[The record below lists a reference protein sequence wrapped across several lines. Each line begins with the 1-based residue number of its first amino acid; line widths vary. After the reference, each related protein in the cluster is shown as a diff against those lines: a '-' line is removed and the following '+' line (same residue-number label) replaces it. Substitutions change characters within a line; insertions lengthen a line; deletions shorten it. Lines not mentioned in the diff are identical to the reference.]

1 VIAVGRAGQRGP
13 EQDKPEPKRGRA
25 RSKNGDAS
33 RPPSIVDVAARAQ
46 VSYQTVSRVLNDHP
60 SVRPTTRQAV
70 LDAMEELGY
79 RPSNAARTLV
89 TGRSRTLGVLTLDV
103 DDSDG
108 LTPLYGIE
116 RSARELGYFVG
127 IGNLDS
133 VDRASVRSAVDH
145 LAEQSVAGLLVI
157 APIDAA
163 DDALATAPS
172 DLPIVAVEGS
182 PTGGFAS
189 AGIDQVAG
197 ARAATEH
204 LLELGHDTV
213 FHIRGPSEWMQT
225 QDRVAGWRA
234 ALEAAGA
241 DVPMPLAG
249 DWTAKSGYEAGRVL
263 ARVSGLTA
271 VFAGNDQTALGLLL
285 AFSEHGVR
293 VPEDISV
300 VGFDD
305 GADVPYY
312 NPPLTTVRQDFQAVG
327 RHAIRMLVDSV
338 ESGARDLEH
347 SLTPPELIVR
357 RSTAAPSTSRRSTGR

>member
-1 VIAVGRAGQRGP
+1 MGRSR
-13 EQDKPEPKRGRA
+13 KRGA
-25 RSKNGDAS
+25 DGGDGT
-33 RPPSIVDVAARAQ
+33 RPPTIVDVAARAQ
-46 VSYQTVSRVLNDHP
+46 VSYQTVSRVLNEHP

-70 LDAMEELGY
+70 LDAMAGLGY

-89 TGRSRTLGVLTLDV
+89 TGRSRTLGVLALDV
-103 DDSDG
+103 ADSDG

-127 IGNLDS
+127 IGNLTS
-133 VDRASVRSAVDH
+133 VDRASVRAAVDH

-163 DDALATAPS
+163 DDALVTAPS

-182 PTGGFAS
+182 RSGVVAS
-189 AGIDQVAG
+189 AGVDQVAG
-197 ARAATEH
+197 ARLATEH

-225 QDRVAGWRA
+225 QDRVNGWGS

-249 DWTAKSGYEAGRVL
+249 DWTAKSGYEAGQVL
-263 ARVSGLTA
+263 SRVSGLTA

-285 AFSEHGVR
+285 AFSERGIR
-293 VPEDISV
+293 VPEDVSV

-305 GADVPYY
+305 GADVPFY
-312 NPPLTTVRQDFQAVG
+312 NPPLTTVPQDFQAVG
-327 RHAIRMLVDSV
+327 RTAISMLVNRIED
-338 ESGARDLEH
+338 GARDLDHDLVE
-347 SLTPPELIVR
+347 PELVVR
-357 RSTAAPSTSRRSTGR
+357 QSTASARL

>member
-1 VIAVGRAGQRGP
+1 MGRSR
-13 EQDKPEPKRGRA
+13 KRGA
-25 RSKNGDAS
+25 DGGDGT
-33 RPPSIVDVAARAQ
+33 RPPTIVDVAARAQ
-46 VSYQTVSRVLNDHP
+46 VSYQTVSRVLNEHP

-70 LDAMEELGY
+70 LDAMAGLGY

-89 TGRSRTLGVLTLDV
+89 TGRSRTLGVLALDV
-103 DDSDG
+103 ADSDG

-127 IGNLDS
+127 IGNLTS
-133 VDRASVRSAVDH
+133 VDRASVRAAVDH

-163 DDALATAPS
+163 DDALVTAPS

-182 PTGGFAS
+182 RSGVVAS
-189 AGIDQVAG
+189 AGVDQVAG
-197 ARAATEH
+197 ARLATEH

-225 QDRVAGWRA
+225 QDRVNGWGS

-249 DWTAKSGYEAGRVL
+249 DWTAKSGYEAGQVL
-263 ARVSGLTA
+263 SRVSGLTA

-285 AFSEHGVR
+285 AFSERGIR
-293 VPEDISV
+293 VPEDVSV

-305 GADVPYY
+305 GADVPFY
-312 NPPLTTVRQDFQAVG
+312 NPPLTTIRQDFQAVG
-327 RHAIRMLVDSV
+327 RTAISMLVNRIED
-338 ESGARDLEH
+338 GARDLDHDLVE
-347 SLTPPELIVR
+347 PELVVR
-357 RSTAAPSTSRRSTGR
+357 QSTASARL

>member
-1 VIAVGRAGQRGP
+1 MGRSR
-13 EQDKPEPKRGRA
+13 KRGSETGDGA
-25 RSKNGDAS
+25 R
-33 RPPSIVDVAARAQ
+33 PSIVDVAARAQ
-46 VSYQTVSRVLNDHP
+46 VSYQTVSRVLNEHP

-89 TGRSRTLGVLTLDV
+89 TGRSRTLGVLALDI

-172 DLPIVAVEGS
+172 DLPVVAVEGS
-182 PTGGFAS
+182 PSGGLAS
-189 AGIDQVAG
+189 AGIDQTAG

-204 LLELGHDTV
+204 LLELGHETV
-213 FHIRGPSEWMQT
+213 FHIRGPSDWMQT
-225 QDRVAGWRA
+225 QDRVTGWRA

-249 DWTAKSGYEAGRVL
+249 DWTAKSGYEAGLVL
-263 ARVSGLTA
+263 SRVSGLTA

-285 AFSEHGVR
+285 AFSERGIR
-293 VPEDISV
+293 VPDDVSV

-327 RHAIRMLVDSV
+327 RQAIRMLVDRV
-338 ESGARDLEH
+338 EGGSREVEH
-347 SLTPPELIVR
+347 SLVAPELVVR
-357 RSTAAPSTSRRSTGR
+357 RSTAPPVD

>member
-1 VIAVGRAGQRGP
+1 MGRSR
-13 EQDKPEPKRGRA
+13 KRGA
-25 RSKNGDAS
+25 DGGEGT
-33 RPPSIVDVAARAQ
+33 RPPTIVDVAARAQ
-46 VSYQTVSRVLNDHP
+46 VSYQTVSRVLNEHP

-70 LDAMEELGY
+70 LDAMAGLGY

-89 TGRSRTLGVLTLDV
+89 TGRSRTLGVLALDV
-103 DDSDG
+103 ADSDG

-127 IGNLDS
+127 IGNLTS
-133 VDRASVRSAVDH
+133 VDRASVRAAVDH

-163 DDALATAPS
+163 DDALVTAPS

-182 PTGGFAS
+182 RSGVVAS
-189 AGIDQVAG
+189 AGVDQVAG
-197 ARAATEH
+197 ARLATEH
-204 LLELGHDTV
+204 LLALGHDTV

-225 QDRVAGWRA
+225 QDRVNGWRS

-249 DWTAKSGYEAGRVL
+249 DWTAKSGYEAGQVL
-263 ARVSGLTA
+263 SRVSGLTA

-285 AFSEHGVR
+285 AFSERGIR
-293 VPEDISV
+293 VPEDVSV

-305 GADVPYY
+305 GADAPFY
-312 NPPLTTVRQDFQAVG
+312 NPPLTTVRQDFRAVG
-327 RHAIRMLVDSV
+327 RTAISMLVNRIED
-338 ESGARDLEH
+338 GARDLDHDLVE
-347 SLTPPELIVR
+347 PELVVR
-357 RSTAAPSTSRRSTGR
+357 QSTASARA

>member
-1 VIAVGRAGQRGP
+1 MTDASL
-13 EQDKPEPKRGRA
+13 DEPTPPRRSRGRGSA
-25 RSKNGDAS
+25 GDGV
-33 RPPSIVDVAARAQ
+33 RPPSIVDVAARAR

-60 SVRPTTRQAV
+60 NVRPTTRQAV
-70 LDAMEELGY
+70 LDAVEELGY

-127 IGNLDS
+127 IGNLNS
-133 VDRASVRSAVDH
+133 VDRASVRAAVDH
-145 LAEQSVAGLLVI
+145 LAEQSIAGLLVI

-172 DLPIVAVEGS
+172 DLPIVAVEGN
-182 PTGGFAS
+182 AS
-189 AGIDQVAG
+189 GAYASVGIDQTAG
-197 ARAATEH
+197 ARSATQH
-204 LLELGHDTV
+204 LLDLGHDTV

-225 QDRVAGWRA
+225 QNRVDGWRA

-263 ARVSGLTA
+263 SRVSGLTA

-285 AFSEHGVR
+285 AFSEEGIR
-293 VPEDISV
+293 VPEDVSV

-312 NPPLTTVRQDFQAVG
+312 NPPLTTVRQDFLAVG
-327 RHAIRMLVDSV
+327 RRAIEMLVEQL
-338 ESGARDLEH
+338 ESGSRDLEH
-347 SLTPPELIVR
+347 PLLTPELVVR
-357 RSTAAPSTSRRSTGR
+357 SSTAAPRPRPA

>member
-1 VIAVGRAGQRGP
+1 MGRSR
-13 EQDKPEPKRGRA
+13 KRGA
-25 RSKNGDAS
+25 DGGDGT
-33 RPPSIVDVAARAQ
+33 RPPTIVDVAARAQ
-46 VSYQTVSRVLNDHP
+46 VSYQTVSRVLNEHP

-70 LDAMEELGY
+70 LDAMAGLGY

-89 TGRSRTLGVLTLDV
+89 TGRSRTLGVLALDV
-103 DDSDG
+103 ADSDG

-127 IGNLDS
+127 IGNLTS
-133 VDRASVRSAVDH
+133 VDRASVRAAVDH

-163 DDALATAPS
+163 DDALVTAPS

-182 PTGGFAS
+182 RSGVVAS
-189 AGIDQVAG
+189 AGVDQVAG
-197 ARAATEH
+197 ARLATEH

-225 QDRVAGWRA
+225 QDRVNGWGS

-249 DWTAKSGYEAGRVL
+249 DWTAKSGYEAGQVL
-263 ARVSGLTA
+263 SRVSGLTA

-285 AFSEHGVR
+285 AFSERGIR
-293 VPEDISV
+293 VPEDVSV

-305 GADVPYY
+305 IFSADLVSPG
-312 NPPLTTVRQDFQAVG
+312 LTTVAAPLRWLGNTAMKNLLALIHGAQSQRGEPA
-327 RHAIRMLVDSV
+327 RAPTKLV
-338 ESGARDLEH
+338 
-347 SLTPPELIVR
+347 VR
-357 RSTAAPSTSRRSTGR
+357 GSTAAVGQQVATRCD